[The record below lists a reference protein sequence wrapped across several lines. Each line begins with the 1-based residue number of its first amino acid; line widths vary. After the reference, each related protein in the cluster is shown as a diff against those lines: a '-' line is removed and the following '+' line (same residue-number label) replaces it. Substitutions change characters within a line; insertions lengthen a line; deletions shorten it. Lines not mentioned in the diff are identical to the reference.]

1 MIVYDTAN
9 KLAQEIKESQEYL
22 EFKKVR
28 EELEQNQEL
37 KQKIDEFEK
46 SRYEL
51 QLNNIKG
58 QNENNTETLEKFQ
71 KIYMDLVQDSLAKRY
86 FELEIKFNIMLSDVN
101 RIIAESV
108 KDVLKK

>member
-46 SRYEL
+46 ARYEL

-71 KIYMDLVQDSLAKRY
+71 KIYMELVQDSLAKRY